1 MSDSGFDIDSIMK
14 NAKNFLNQTQNTL
27 HKIVVCGE
35 SGAGMVTVTMNA
47 ERQALKVTI
56 EDELLKESKEIITD
70 LVCAA
75 INDATHKVNKATKDR
90 ILSFADKNE
99 FKRE

>member
-14 NAKNFLNQTQNTL
+14 NAKNFLNQTQSNL

-35 SGAGMVTVTMNA
+35 AGAGMVTVTMNA

-56 EDELLKESKEIITD
+56 EDELLTESKEIITD
-70 LVCAA
+70 LICAA
-75 INDATHKVNKATKDR
+75 INDATHKVNKATKER

-99 FKRE
+99 FKRA